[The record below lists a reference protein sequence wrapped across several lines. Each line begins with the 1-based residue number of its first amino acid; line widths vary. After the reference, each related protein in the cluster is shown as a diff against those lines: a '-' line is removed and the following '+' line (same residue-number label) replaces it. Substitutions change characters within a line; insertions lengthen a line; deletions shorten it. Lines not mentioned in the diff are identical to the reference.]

1 MINGQMQSW
10 PAKGMMMTYVIR
22 LTCLDQKYKLR
33 GCGQESGWGVE
44 RGEDKHPLQTG
55 QAIATGAVSRPRPSS
70 ISFPR
75 KRGPWESWR
84 DHSRIYEVNGSEEHK
99 RWTAV
104 ETATDFP
111 LQDWSTPFPSY
122 WECWWLSSESPREL
136 PLPKVSHLTQAHG
149 PFLVHVGVCT
159 SGHLPQ

>member
-1 MINGQMQSW
+1 MCLEVQWWSGLCRDIPSKVKEKFYVSHLTTKKRTDCLVKLLGVYKTAYSSVLTHASILMINGQMQSW

-75 KRGPWESWR
+75 KRGP
-84 DHSRIYEVNGSEEHK
+84 
-99 RWTAV
+99 
-104 ETATDFP
+104 
-111 LQDWSTPFPSY
+111 
-122 WECWWLSSESPREL
+122 
-136 PLPKVSHLTQAHG
+136 
-149 PFLVHVGVCT
+149 
-159 SGHLPQ
+159 